1 MNPLPIWGAVIL
13 TMTCFPAQSA
23 LKLGPSICKYP
34 HKRGSLFFSRKSYLD
49 SDTLRVRAARRKF
62 GIDESAALHA
72 LKQRYPRLN
81 LQELHTRVIRCTVY
95 FSANNSEGKT
105 YVFDAETLNMIHE
118 ESRP

>member
-1 MNPLPIWGAVIL
+1 
-13 TMTCFPAQSA
+13 MTCIPAQSA
-23 LKLGPSICKYP
+23 LVLGPSICNYP

-62 GIDESAALHA
+62 DIDESAALHA

-81 LQELHTRVIRCTVY
+81 LQELHTRVKHCAVY

-105 YVFDAETLNMIHE
+105 YMFDAETLNMIDE